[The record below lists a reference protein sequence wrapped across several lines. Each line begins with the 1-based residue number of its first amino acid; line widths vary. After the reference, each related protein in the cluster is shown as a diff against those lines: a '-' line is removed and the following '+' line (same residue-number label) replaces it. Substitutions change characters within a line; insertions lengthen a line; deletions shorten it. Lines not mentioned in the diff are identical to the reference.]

1 MLVYVKYLYYI
12 YGINI
17 KKYINMKVKQTTV
30 INQETGEVLEDKSE
44 IVSVKEVPKDSFINV
59 YLNDMSGLMNIRTQT
74 ELRILA

>member
-1 MLVYVKYLYYI
+1 MPK
-12 YGINI
+12 
-17 KKYINMKVKQTTV
+17 M

>member
-1 MLVYVKYLYYI
+1 
-12 YGINI
+12 
-17 KKYINMKVKQTTV
+17 MKVKQTTV

-44 IVSVKEVPKDSFINV
+44 IVSIKEIPKDSFINV

>member
-1 MLVYVKYLYYI
+1 MLVYMNFLYYI
-12 YGINI
+12 YSINKNI
-17 KKYINMKVKQTTV
+17 IYMKVKQTTV

-44 IVSVKEVPKDSFINV
+44 IVSIKEIPKDSFINV

>member
-1 MLVYVKYLYYI
+1 
-12 YGINI
+12 
-17 KKYINMKVKQTTV
+17 MKVKQTTV

>member
-1 MLVYVKYLYYI
+1 
-12 YGINI
+12 
-17 KKYINMKVKQTTV
+17 MKVKQTTV

-44 IVSVKEVPKDSFINV
+44 IVSIKEVPKDSFINV